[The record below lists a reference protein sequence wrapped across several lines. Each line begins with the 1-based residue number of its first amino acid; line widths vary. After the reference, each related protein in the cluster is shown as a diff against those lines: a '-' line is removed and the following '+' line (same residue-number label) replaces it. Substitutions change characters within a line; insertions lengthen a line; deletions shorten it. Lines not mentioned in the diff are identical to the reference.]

1 MWIQYYVSKLSKKK
15 LLSKYLKQTPDRERT
30 SGRHSPDPWEPSP
43 VRSLRVVL
51 CTLLCAAAVVAAIP
65 AQPALAETPAQKI
78 ARLRAEATRV
88 QRTIDSMNGQIER
101 LVEDYNANQEALA
114 HTIVAERETVQRLR
128 DAERRLVAAQL
139 LLDQRM
145 RAIYVLGP
153 TTGLDQLLGATD
165 VHDALTRVKYQASV
179 VTADRNAIHRV
190 DDARALL
197 RSIAGEL
204 AQQRRAQ
211 ERLRERLA
219 RQRAGIQARLGA
231 QRRYL
236 ARVTQAVKRAVE
248 AERRRQEA
256 LRRQALLRRLAA
268 ERAAR
273 ARARAGHWVP
283 RFRGGGGSR
292 AARAAVVFAMAQ
304 LGKPYL
310 WGAVGPGSY
319 DCSGL
324 TMAAYAHAGVSL
336 PRTSRSQWYAGP
348 HVELA
353 DLAPGD
359 LLFFADNLSVPST
372 IHHVG
377 IYAGR
382 GLMVEAPYSGASVR
396 MSSIGRGDFI
406 GAVRPTG

>member
-1 MWIQYYVSKLSKKK
+1 
-15 LLSKYLKQTPDRERT
+15 
-30 SGRHSPDPWEPSP
+30 
-43 VRSLRVVL
+43 VRSLRVML
-51 CTLLCAAAVVAAIP
+51 CALLCAAAVATATP
-65 AQPALAETPAQKI
+65 AQPALAETPARKI

-88 QRTIDSMNGQIER
+88 QRTIDRMNDQIER

-114 HTIVAERETVQRLR
+114 QTAAAERQTVQRLR
-128 DAERRLVAAQL
+128 DAERRLRAAQL
-139 LLDQRM
+139 MLDQRV

-153 TTGLDQLLGATD
+153 TTGLDQLLGSTD
-165 VHDALTRVKYQASV
+165 VHDAVTRVKYQTNV
-179 VTADRNAIHRV
+179 VAADRNAILRV
-190 DDARALL
+190 DDARTLL
-197 RSIAGEL
+197 RSIAAEL
-204 AQQRRAQ
+204 AGQRRAQ

-219 RQRAGIQARLGA
+219 RQRAAIQARLDA

-236 ARVTQAVKRAVE
+236 ARVNQAVKRAVA

-273 ARARAGHWVP
+273 ARAARSRAGHWVP
-283 RFRGGGGSR
+283 RFRGGGTG
-292 AARAAVVFAMAQ
+292 AARAAVAFAMAQ

-324 TMAAYAHAGVSL
+324 TMTAYAHAGVSL

-348 HVELA
+348 HVDLV

-359 LLFFADNLSVPST
+359 LLFFADNLSAPST

-396 MSSIGRGDFI
+396 MGSIGRGDFI

>member
-1 MWIQYYVSKLSKKK
+1 
-15 LLSKYLKQTPDRERT
+15 
-30 SGRHSPDPWEPSP
+30 
-43 VRSLRVVL
+43 VL
-51 CTLLCAAAVVAAIP
+51 CALLCAAAVATATP
-65 AQPALAETPAQKI
+65 AQPALAETPARKI

-114 HTIVAERETVQRLR
+114 RTVVAERQTVQRLR
-128 DAERRLVAAQL
+128 DAERRLRAAQL
-139 LLDQRM
+139 LLDQRV

-165 VHDALTRVKYQASV
+165 VEDAVTRVKYQTNVMA
-179 VTADRNAIHRV
+179 ADRNAIRRV
-190 DDARALL
+190 DDARTLL

-204 AQQRRAQ
+204 ASQRRAQ
-211 ERLRERLA
+211 ERLRQRLA
-219 RQRAGIQARLGA
+219 RQRAGIQARLDA

-236 ARVTQAVKRAVE
+236 ARVNQAVKRAVE

-273 ARARAGHWVP
+273 ARAARARAGHWVP
-283 RFRGGGGSR
+283 RFRGGGGGAR
-292 AARAAVVFAMAQ
+292 AARAAVAFAMAQ
-304 LGKPYL
+304 LGKPYV

-324 TMAAYAHAGVSL
+324 TMTAYAHAGVSL

-348 HVELA
+348 HVDLV

-396 MSSIGRGDFI
+396 LSSIGRGDFI

>member
-1 MWIQYYVSKLSKKK
+1 
-15 LLSKYLKQTPDRERT
+15 
-30 SGRHSPDPWEPSP
+30 
-43 VRSLRVVL
+43 VL
-51 CTLLCAAAVVAAIP
+51 CTLLCAAAVAAVTP

-88 QRTIDSMNGQIER
+88 QRTIDSMNAQIER

-114 HTIVAERETVQRLR
+114 HTVVAERQTVQRLR
-128 DAERRLVAAQL
+128 DAERRLRAAQL

-179 VTADRNAIHRV
+179 VVADRNAIRRV

-236 ARVTQAVKRAVE
+236 ARVHQAVKRAVE

-273 ARARAGHWVP
+273 ARARARAGHWVP
-283 RFRGGGGSR
+283 RFRGGGGGSR
-292 AARAAVVFAMAQ
+292 AARAAVAFAMAQ

-324 TMAAYAHAGVSL
+324 TMTAYAHAGVTL

-348 HVELA
+348 HVGLV

-396 MSSIGRGDFI
+396 LGSIGRGDFI